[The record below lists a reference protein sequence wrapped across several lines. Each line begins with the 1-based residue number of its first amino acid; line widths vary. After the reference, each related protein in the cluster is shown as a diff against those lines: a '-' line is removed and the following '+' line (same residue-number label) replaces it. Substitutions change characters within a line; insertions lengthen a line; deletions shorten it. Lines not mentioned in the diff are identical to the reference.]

1 MIKIENLNKYFLT
14 PDNSKNS
21 IYKDLNLE
29 IQEWDIISILWKS
42 WTWKTTL
49 LNMFSGLE
57 DFQSWKLTINNTP
70 IENLTNNEKTHFRAQ
85 NISFIFQ
92 NFNLIDNLTVS
103 ENIDLIVELNKWER
117 RFSTIE
123 ILKKVWLEDKKD
135 SYPFN
140 LSWWEQ
146 QRIAVAR
153 AFIAKTPILLADE
166 PTWNLDKNN
175 SDNIIKII
183 LDLHR
188 ESKNTIIL
196 ITHDLEIA
204 QIADK
209 IYSVENYS
217 LKKQ

>member
-29 IQEWDIISILWKS
+29 IQEGDIISILGKS
-42 WTWKTTL
+42 GTGKTTL

-57 DFQSWKLTINNTP
+57 DFQSGKLTINNTP

-103 ENIDLIVELNKWER
+103 ENIDLIVELNKGER

-123 ILKKVWLEDKKD
+123 ILKKVGLEDKKD

-140 LSWWEQ
+140 LSGGEQ

-166 PTWNLDKNN
+166 PTGNLDKNN